1 VAEQSR
7 WIISEIGR
15 FARGAKVDPS
25 MNQKAWDDYNVMP
38 NTQLEAGQFVSDGVI
53 WTEKD

>member
-15 FARGAKVDPS
+15 FARGARVDPS
-25 MNQKAWDDYNVMP
+25 MNEKGWDDYNVMP
-38 NTQLEAGQFVSDGVI
+38 NTQLDAGQFVSDGAI

>member
-1 VAEQSR
+1 
-7 WIISEIGR
+7 
-15 FARGAKVDPS
+15 

-38 NTQLEAGQFVSDGVI
+38 NTQLEAGQFVSDGAI